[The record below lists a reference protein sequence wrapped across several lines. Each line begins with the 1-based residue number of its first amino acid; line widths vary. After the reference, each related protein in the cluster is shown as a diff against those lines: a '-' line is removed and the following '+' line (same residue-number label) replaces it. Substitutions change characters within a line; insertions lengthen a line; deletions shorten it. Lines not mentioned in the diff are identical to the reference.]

1 MANIIIQLSDY
12 RLTTAQI
19 LYHLP
24 DHPQLLQTYIWQDY
38 DRAPDFPTLLKFIDF
53 WQREIEGKLHSV
65 RVRNESLI
73 TSGDF
78 SSADFELSIQ

>member
-1 MANIIIQLSDY
+1 MANIIIQLADF

-24 DHPQLLQTYIWQDY
+24 DHPKLLQTYIWQDY
-38 DRAPDFPTLLKFIDF
+38 DRAPDFPMLLKFIDF

-65 RVRNESLI
+65 RVRNEQLI

-78 SSADFELSIQ
+78 SATDFELTVQ